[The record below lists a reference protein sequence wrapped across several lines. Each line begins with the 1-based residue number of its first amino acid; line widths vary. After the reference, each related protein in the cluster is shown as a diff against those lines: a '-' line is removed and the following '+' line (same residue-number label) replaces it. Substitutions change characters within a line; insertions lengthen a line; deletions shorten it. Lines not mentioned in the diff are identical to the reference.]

1 MKKEISFKK
10 AFIHICFILTNC
22 ILNASGSTSS
32 YKNVIL
38 IVADDLGK
46 KSFISLN

>member
-1 MKKEISFKK
+1 MRKFFEIQFS
-10 AFIHICFILTNC
+10 IIILA
-22 ILNASGSTSS
+22 IFFQYVSQARASTSS

-46 KSFISLN
+46 PEN